1 MQEVIRRLND
11 YWAERGCTIWQPHS
25 EKVGAGTMNP
35 ATVIRVLGPEPWN
48 VAYVEPSFRADD
60 GRYAENPNR
69 MQMHTQYQVIL
80 KPDPGNPQELYLGSL
95 EAIGLDRTR
104 HDIRF
109 VEDNW
114 ESPALGAWGLGW
126 EVWLDG
132 QEITQ
137 FTYFQQAGGQML
149 DPVSVEITYGLER
162 IVMYLQNKT
171 DVWSIDYDGRH
182 TYGEIYRT
190 QEIEYCVYN
199 FDLAD
204 VERQKMLYDLYKAE
218 AESCIARGLVM
229 PAHDYVLRQS
239 QTFNILDARGA
250 IGVTERAKYFADMRN
265 QARRVSELYAQQRQQ
280 AEYPWLTENGNAE
293 RGTPNPQYP
302 ISNTQSPISSP
313 QSLLLELGS
322 EELPPADVVDGIAQ
336 IQVKLAELLDAA
348 RLSYGQLHV
357 TGTPRRLVAYVTD
370 LAPHQ
375 EDEVVEKKGPPA
387 DRSFDSDGN
396 PTQAA
401 MGFARGQGIP
411 VSDLEVRDNYIYA
424 IKRLEGRP
432 TAEVLPGI
440 LSALL
445 DGLHWAKTMRWNNT
459 NVGYP
464 RPLRWIVALY
474 GDQTVPF
481 SWAGVESGNISRGP
495 RFQDATTDLPP
506 GGFTTF
512 EVAHADAYFEAIAGQ
527 GVILDRQERRQR
539 IVEMVQAVAAKVD
552 GATPYDPNLLD
563 EVTDLV
569 ESPTPILG
577 SFEDK
582 YLDLP
587 KPVLIGVMKK
597 HQRYFPVERQ
607 GARGEKLD
615 PQFAS
620 AQSAH
625 NSQLLPNFITIAN
638 AHGLPHPDVVRRG
651 NEGVIRARYA
661 DAAYFYRQ
669 DTAQPLAD
677 FTPRLDTLTFHE
689 RLGSMLDKVHRLERL
704 TPQIAE
710 MLGASSE
717 QKRDAGRAASL
728 SKSDLVTSMVVEMT
742 SLQGIIGEIYARQSG
757 ESAGVAQA
765 IREHYLPRFAGDAN
779 PASLPGLA
787 LSLADKLDSLAGLF
801 GVGVQP
807 SGSADPFGLRRAA
820 LGVVNNL
827 IASAA
832 DFSVAAALASAA
844 QQLKVT
850 VSDAALSE
858 ASDFITRRLQG
869 VLLEI
874 GYPNDVVEAVLA
886 VRGDNP
892 YRAERACAA
901 LAQMIANPGWSATFT
916 AYARC
921 ARIVRALEDTL
932 DLAPDAYE
940 TAAEQALDAA
950 YRRATT
956 LLSNGDDPAQSLG
969 NVLISLQ
976 QPINAFFD
984 TVMVN
989 AEDPRQRQARQA
1001 LVQGIARLPQAV
1013 ADLSKLQGF

>member
-1 MQEVIRRLND
+1 MNQIPSMQEVIRRLHA
-11 YWAERGCTIWQPHS
+11 YWEARGCLIWQPHS

-137 FTYFQQAGGQML
+137 FTYFQQAGGMTL

-171 DVWSIDYDGRH
+171 EVWSIDYDGRH

-190 QEIEYCVYN
+190 QEVEYCVYN
-199 FDLAD
+199 FDTAD

-218 AESCIARGLVM
+218 AEACIARGLVM

-265 QARRVSELYAQQRQQ
+265 QARRISEMYAEQRQQ
-280 AEYPWLTENGNAE
+280 AEYPWLEDGASTAA
-293 RGTPNPQYP
+293 PNTAA
-302 ISNTQSPISSP
+302 SSASASAQSPIPNP

-322 EELPPADVVDGIAQ
+322 EELPATDVQDGIAQ
-336 IQVKLAELLDAA
+336 IQVKLAELLSAA
-348 RLSYGQLHV
+348 RLDFGRLHV
-357 TGTPRRLVAYVTD
+357 TGTPRRLVAHVSD
-370 LAPHQ
+370 LATHQ
-375 EDEVVEKKGPPA
+375 HDEVVEKKGPTVDRAFDAAGLPTPA
-387 DRSFDSDGN
+387 
-396 PTQAA
+396 AA
-401 MGFARGQGIP
+401 GFARGQGID
-411 VSDLEVRDNYIYA
+411 VSALEVRDDNYVYA
-424 IKRLEGRP
+424 VKRLVGRP
-432 TAEVLPGI
+432 AADVLPGVFTD
-440 LSALL
+440 LL
-445 DGLHWAKTMRWNNT
+445 NGLRWGKTMRWNATNT
-459 NVGYP
+459 AYP

-474 GDQTVPF
+474 GDQVVPF
-481 SWAGVESGNISRGP
+481 TWAGVSSDNVSRGP
-495 RFQDATTDLPP
+495 RFRDAAADLPL
-506 GGFTTF
+506 GEFTTF
-512 EVAHADAYFEAIAGQ
+512 VVPTADAYFDVVAAQ
-527 GVILDRQERRQR
+527 GVVLDRQERRQR
-539 IVEMVQAVAAKVD
+539 IADIVQRVSATVD
-552 GATPYDPNLLD
+552 GVSPADPGLLD

-569 ESPTPILG
+569 ESPTPVLG
-577 SFEDK
+577 SFEAR

-597 HQRYFPVERQ
+597 HQRYFPVEAPDSK
-607 GARGEKLD
+607 GG
-615 PQFAS
+615 
-620 AQSAH
+620 
-625 NSQLLPNFITIAN
+625 QLMPHFITIAN
-638 AHGLPHPDVVRRG
+638 ADSLPHEDVVRRG

-669 DTAQPLAD
+669 DTAQPLAN
-677 FTPRLDTLTFHE
+677 FTAKLDTLTFHVK
-689 RLGSMLDKVHRLERL
+689 LGSMLDKVRRLEKL
-704 TPQIAE
+704 APQLAQT
-710 MLGASSE
+710 LGAS
-717 QKRDAGRAASL
+717 AAQVQTASQAAAL

-742 SLQGIIGEIYARQSG
+742 SLQGIMGEIYARKSG
-757 ESAGVAQA
+757 ESAETAQA

-779 PASLPGLA
+779 PQTLPGLA

-820 LGVVNNL
+820 LGIVNNL
-827 IASAA
+827 VAAEA
-832 DFSVAAALASAA
+832 DFDVNVALAQAAAHFSVE
-844 QQLKVT
+844 VT
-850 VSDAALSE
+850 EKALSE
-858 ASDFITRRLQG
+858 AAEFITRRLQG
-869 VLLEI
+869 VLLEM
-874 GYPNDVVEAVLA
+874 GYANDVVEAVLA
-886 VRGDNP
+886 VRGNNP
-892 YRAERACAA
+892 FRAERACAA
-901 LAQMIANPGWSATFT
+901 LSAMMGRADWSTTFT

-921 ARIVRALEDTL
+921 ARIVRTIEADLSL
-932 DLAPDAYE
+932 DASVYE
-940 TAAEQALDAA
+940 MESERALDSA
-950 YRRATT
+950 YRQAAALVNGEEPASGLAEALV
-956 LLSNGDDPAQSLG
+956 LLQG
-969 NVLISLQ
+969 
-976 QPINAFFD
+976 PINSFFD

-989 AEDPRQRQARQA
+989 AEDGAVRQARQA
-1001 LVQGIARLPQAV
+1001 LVQHIARLPQGI